1 MTKANF
7 GFMGLGVM
15 GHMLALNI
23 ERNGFH
29 VAGYDLDAEKVK
41 AFGEKYPGKNLV
53 PCTTLDEFLA
63 ALERPR
69 RIMMMVPA
77 GKPVDAAI
85 AGIRDVLE
93 PGDLLIDG
101 GNSYFTDTE
110 RRSKELEAKG
120 IIYIGT
126 GVSGGEQGA
135 LWGPSLMPGGQ
146 PEAWELVKPIFEAI
160 SARVGAVPGVSPGE
174 PCVAYMGPRGAGH
187 YVKMV

>member
-1 MTKANF
+1 MAKANF

-15 GHMLALNI
+15 GHMLSLNM

-29 VAGYDLDAEKVK
+29 VAGYDIDAEKVK
-41 AFGEKYPGKNLV
+41 LFGTQYAGKNLV
-53 PCTTLDEFLA
+53 ASATLEEFLA

-77 GKPVDAAI
+77 GKIVDDAI
-85 AGIRDVLE
+85 ASIKDALD

-101 GNSYFTDTE
+101 GNSYFVDTD
-110 RRSKELEAKG
+110 RRSQELETKG

-146 PEAWELVKPIFEAI
+146 P
-160 SARVGAVPGVSPGE
+160 
-174 PCVAYMGPRGAGH
+174 
-187 YVKMV
+187 